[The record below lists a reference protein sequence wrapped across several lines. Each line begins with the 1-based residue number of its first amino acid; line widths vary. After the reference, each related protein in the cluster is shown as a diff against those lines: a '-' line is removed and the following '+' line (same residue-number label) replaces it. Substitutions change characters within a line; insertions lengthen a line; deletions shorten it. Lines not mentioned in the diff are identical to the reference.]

1 MPLVAVVALLGV
13 KLFAR
18 AGKYFAAFIS
28 SCLTIMTVVFTGV
41 IGLYPNMIPSSID
54 TASNLT
60 IYNSSS
66 SDYTLRIMTVVAVIF
81 VPIVIAYQLWVYRIF
96 REEMGGDE
104 DYGQEDAFDT
114 KTKVA

>member
-1 MPLVAVVALLGV
+1 
-13 KLFAR
+13 
-18 AGKYFAAFIS
+18 
-28 SCLTIMTVVFTGV
+28 
-41 IGLYPNMIPSSID
+41 
-54 TASNLT
+54 
-60 IYNSSS
+60 
-66 SDYTLRIMTVVAVIF
+66 MTVVAVIF